1 MESHFSTE
9 FLNDRKADLL
19 RQKQDLE
26 TSLHQIARFD
36 DDSGSWVAL
45 QPEYDSGT
53 TEDSGDS
60 GSESEQLQNNQAQVA
75 DLEKTLN
82 EVDYALGKFAD
93 STYGKCETT
102 GDWMEEDR
110 LVAYP
115 AARTCADD

>member
-1 MESHFSTE
+1 MESHFSAE
-9 FLNDRKADLL
+9 FLNDRKTDLL

-26 TSLHQIARFD
+26 ASLHQIARFD

-93 STYGKCETT
+93 GTYGKCETT
-102 GDWMEEDR
+102 GDWMEADR